1 VRLSLNNTELRRV
14 RDLLRHLGSPAEP
27 GALPPPATAAL
38 MDLLPCDDISRI
50 AINPRAGTVRD
61 AAVYRTVDTPNPGE
75 DPELDE
81 LFWAA
86 YRTETVCSYPYRSQS
101 VDQVLSATDFM
112 SQRQLDKSLTG
123 ALFRIQEVRANVV
136 VPLWLDGGVEHRLEL
151 FRTDR
156 TPFNERDKLLLT
168 LLRPHLALHLRRAQA
183 ARNTRHP
190 QLTERQAQLL
200 ALLAD
205 GLTNR
210 QIAAQLSLAEGT
222 VRRHLDNIYT
232 RLGVT
237 NRTAAVATLVAHQ
250 PDRS

>member
-1 VRLSLNNTELRRV
+1 MRLSLNDSELRRV
-14 RDLLRHLGSPAEP
+14 RDLLHDLGGPAAP
-27 GALPPPATAAL
+27 GELPPPVTAAL
-38 MDLLPCDDISRI
+38 VRLLPCDDISRI

-61 AAVYRTVDTPNPGE
+61 AAVYRTVETANPGE

-101 VDQVLSATDFM
+101 VDHVLSATDFM
-112 SQRQLDKSLTG
+112 SQRQLDRSLTG
-123 ALFRIQEVRANVV
+123 ELFRIQEVRANVV

-156 TPFNERDKLLLT
+156 TPFNERDKLLLS
-168 LLRPHLALHLRRAQA
+168 LLRPHLAIHLRRAQA
-183 ARNTRHP
+183 VRHARHP
-190 QLTERQAQLL
+190 GLTERQAQLL
-200 ALLAD
+200 TLVAR

-210 QIAAQLSLAEGT
+210 QIAGELSLAEGT

-237 NRTAAVATLVAHQ
+237 TRTAAVAAIAAHQ
-250 PDRS
+250 RDRA